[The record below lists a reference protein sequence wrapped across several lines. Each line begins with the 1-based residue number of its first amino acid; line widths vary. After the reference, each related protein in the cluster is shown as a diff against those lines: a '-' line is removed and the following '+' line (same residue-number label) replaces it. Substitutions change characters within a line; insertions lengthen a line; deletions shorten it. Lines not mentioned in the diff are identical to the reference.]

1 MVVVKVD
8 KVDPNKVLIVV
19 PVNVNEVPTCVTDST
34 VPVVVFNP
42 EIGVVGFNAYEGDNS
57 LLPANNVPTYIESK
71 IMLGG
76 NLYEPKPNA

>member
-42 EIGVVGFNAYEGDNS
+42 EIGVVVVIPVPLNEDTNLESAIVAIYPLAS
-57 LLPANNVPTYIESK
+57 NV
-71 IMLGG
+71 LVA
-76 NLYEPKPNA
+76 PK